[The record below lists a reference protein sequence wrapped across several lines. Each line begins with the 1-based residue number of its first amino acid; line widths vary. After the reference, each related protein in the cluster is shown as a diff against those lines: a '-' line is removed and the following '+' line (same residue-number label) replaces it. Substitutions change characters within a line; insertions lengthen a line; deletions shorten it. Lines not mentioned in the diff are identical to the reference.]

1 MKLFTS
7 IYDYTIALANKE
19 KVTKY
24 LYGLSFIESFFFPI
38 PPDVLLAPI
47 ALTKKYNWIKIA
59 FNTTIFSVLGG
70 LVGYIIGLYLYELS
84 ILNNII
90 KEEVFLDVKNLFISH
105 GVTIMIIAGF
115 TPLPFKAFTITAG
128 YMSLPVILFII
139 SSFIGRAL
147 RFFLVAA
154 IFHYFGLNIAN
165 KIKKYFEYIG
175 WITIIILIYIIFL
188 KYF

>member
-7 IYDYTIALANKE
+7 IYDYIIGLAYRE
-19 KVTKY
+19 KVTRY
-24 LYGLSFIESFFFPI
+24 LYGLSFIESIFFPI

-59 FNTTIFSVLGG
+59 FYTTLYSVLGG
-70 LVGYIIGLYLYELS
+70 LIGYIIGFYLYETS
-84 ILNNII
+84 IFNSII
-90 KEEVFLDVKNLFISH
+90 KESIFFEVKDLFDKH
-105 GVTIMIIAGF
+105 GVIIMIIAGF
-115 TPLPFKAFTITAG
+115 SPLPFKAFTITAG
-128 YMSLPVILFII
+128 YMSLPIFLFVF
-139 SSFIGRAL
+139 SSFIGRSL

-154 IFHYFGLNIAN
+154 LFHYLGESIAN

-175 WITIIILIYIIFL
+175 WTIVIISFYIIFL

>member
-1 MKLFTS
+1 
-7 IYDYTIALANKE
+7 
-19 KVTKY
+19 
-24 LYGLSFIESFFFPI
+24 
-38 PPDVLLAPI
+38 
-47 ALTKKYNWIKIA
+47 
-59 FNTTIFSVLGG
+59 
-70 LVGYIIGLYLYELS
+70 
-84 ILNNII
+84 
-90 KEEVFLDVKNLFISH
+90 
-105 GVTIMIIAGF
+105 MIIAGF

-154 IFHYFGLNIAN
+154 IFYYFGLNIAN